1 MTEIY
6 EPETSLIDK
15 HAKKL
20 KTGIQTDIYMP
31 IFIVAL
37 LKKKQK
43 SSKQLKCLSSDEWRT
58 KYIEIINE
66 VLYSHWKEW
75 CSDHDKIQ
83 MNLEYIMLNEIS
95 QAEKRY
101 HCVIPLA
108 WNI

>member
-37 LKKKQK
+37 LKKKNKRAQNN
-43 SSKQLKCLSSDEWRT
+43 SSVC
-58 KYIEIINE
+58 
-66 VLYSHWKEW
+66 H
-75 CSDHDKIQ
+75 Q
-83 MNLEYIMLNEIS
+83 MNGE
-95 QAEKRY
+95 Q
-101 HCVIPLA
+101 
-108 WNI
+108 NI

>member
-20 KTGIQTDIYMP
+20 KTGMQTDIYMP
-31 IFIVAL
+31 MFIVAL
-37 LKKKQK
+37 LKKKKK
-43 SSKQLKCLSSDEWRT
+43 SSKQPKCLSSDEWKT
-58 KYIEIINE
+58 KYIEIVNE
-66 VLYSHWKEW
+66 VLCSHWKEW
-75 CSDHDKIQ
+75 RSDHDEIQ

>member
-37 LKKKQK
+37 LKKKTK
-43 SSKQLKCLSSDEWRT
+43 ELKTTQVS
-58 KYIEIINE
+58 II
-66 VLYSHWKEW
+66 
-75 CSDHDKIQ
+75 
-83 MNLEYIMLNEIS
+83 
-95 QAEKRY
+95 R
-101 HCVIPLA
+101 
-108 WNI
+108 